1 MKKRLLILAFTL
13 LAGLLPLRGQNLSD
27 LRITEVLVEN
37 VSGIVD
43 EKGEHSPWVEL
54 TNNSQGTVNFAGC
67 YLTDNPAEPKK
78 YMIPKGVLANRLG
91 ARQVTLLRPDF
102 PILRGTSLYLI
113 STDGKTVID
122 SIEIPADLPA
132 DMSVRKIA
140 RDNKKMDFRTDPVP
154 AVPTPGAM
162 NTEGIIESGSERMAR
177 TDPYGVILTI
187 TSVSVVFGA
196 LLILMII
203 FTISGNSFS
212 GKYRMRRRK
221 AKAAKAAGS
230 ADAET
235 AAAIAM
241 ALSMEGGEDE
251 AAAIAMALDLYLSG
265 SAHDSESYILTIAGR
280 PSAWSN
286 KELMKRKYPR

>member
-13 LAGLLPLRGQNLSD
+13 LAGLFPLRGQNLSD

-102 PILRGTSLYLI
+102 PILRGTTLYLI

-132 DMSVRKIA
+132 DMSVRKVA

-162 NTEGIIESGSERMAR
+162 NTEGILESGSEQMAR

-187 TSVSVVFGA
+187 TSVSVVFGS

-203 FTISGNSFS
+203 FTISGNTFS
-212 GKYRMRRRK
+212 GKYRRTRRK
-221 AKAAKAAGS
+221 AKSPKDGS
-230 ADAET
+230 PDAET